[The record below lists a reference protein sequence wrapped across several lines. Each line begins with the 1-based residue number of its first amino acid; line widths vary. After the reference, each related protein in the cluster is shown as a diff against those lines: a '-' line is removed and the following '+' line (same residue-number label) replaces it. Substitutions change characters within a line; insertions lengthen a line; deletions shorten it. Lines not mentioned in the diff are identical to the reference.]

1 MSNTAP
7 ISVVLADNHALVLEG
22 LRSLFSAEENI
33 HVLATASDGERLLDA
48 VGRFHPDVVI
58 TDLQMEYL
66 DGLGCL
72 AQIRQIC
79 PQTRVLI
86 LTAYTDGQTMQSVLR
101 SGADGLLLK
110 TDPPEQAVQAVRQ
123 VMAGQL
129 VFPAAA
135 RRWLHHAPTPPPAAV
150 LSERELEVLEL
161 LAAGKS
167 NAQIA
172 RQLHVS
178 VNTVKFH
185 LQKIY
190 QALDVSNRTEATR
203 WFLERPSP

>member
-101 SGADGLLLK
+101 SRADGLLLK

-135 RRWLHHAPTPPPAAV
+135 RRWLHQAPAPTPATV

-172 RQLHVS
+172 KQLHVS

-203 WFLERPSP
+203 WYLERPSP

>member
-1 MSNTAP
+1 MSESTP
-7 ISVVLADNHALVLEG
+7 VSVILADNHALVLEG
-22 LRSLFSAEENI
+22 LRSLFSAEEDI
-33 HVLATASDGERLLDA
+33 RVIATASDGERLLDA
-48 VGRFHPDVVI
+48 VQRFRPDVVI
-58 TDLQMEYL
+58 TDLQMEYM

-110 TDPPEQAVQAVRQ
+110 TDPPEQAALAVRQ
-123 VMAGQL
+123 VMAGQM

-135 RRWLHHAPTPPPAAV
+135 RRWLHQPAPAQPAV
-150 LSERELEVLEL
+150 TLSERELEVLKL
-161 LAAGKS
+161 LADGKS
-167 NAQIA
+167 NPQIA
-172 RQLHVS
+172 KQLHVS

-190 QALDVSNRTEATR
+190 QTLNVSNRTEATR
-203 WFLERPSP
+203 WYLERPSD

>member
-1 MSNTAP
+1 MNDLAP
-7 ISVVLADNHALVLEG
+7 ISVILADNHALVLEG
-22 LRSLFSAEENI
+22 LRSLFAAEDDI
-33 HVLATASDGERLLDA
+33 HVIATASDGERLLDA
-48 VGRFHPDVVI
+48 VKRFTPDVVI

-72 AQIRQIC
+72 SQIRQLC

-110 TDPPEQAVQAVRQ
+110 TDPPEQSVQAVRQ

-135 RRWLHHAPTPPPAAV
+135 RRWLHRAPAAAPPV
-150 LSERELEVLEL
+150 TLSERELEVLEL
-161 LAAGKS
+161 VAAGHT

-172 RQLHVS
+172 KRLHVS

-185 LQKIY
+185 LQNIY
-190 QALDVSNRTEATR
+190 QALNVSNRTEASR
-203 WFLERPSP
+203 WFLERPSS

>member
-1 MSNTAP
+1 MCCEFVRCVRSFGKYERND
-7 ISVVLADNHALVLEG
+7 VVLCHELDVEQQLSTLY
-22 LRSLFSAEENI
+22 RDSTNI
-33 HVLATASDGERLLDA
+33 AQFHLIKCVVDRRCKLDA
-48 VGRFHPDVVI
+48 R
-58 TDLQMEYL
+58 
-66 DGLGCL
+66 
-72 AQIRQIC
+72 
-79 PQTRVLI
+79 
-86 LTAYTDGQTMQSVLR
+86 
-101 SGADGLLLK
+101 DGLLLK

-135 RRWLHHAPTPPPAAV
+135 RRWLHQAPAPTPVAV

-172 RQLHVS
+172 KQLHVS

-190 QALDVSNRTEATR
+190 QSLDVSNRTEATR
-203 WFLERPSP
+203 WFLEQASD